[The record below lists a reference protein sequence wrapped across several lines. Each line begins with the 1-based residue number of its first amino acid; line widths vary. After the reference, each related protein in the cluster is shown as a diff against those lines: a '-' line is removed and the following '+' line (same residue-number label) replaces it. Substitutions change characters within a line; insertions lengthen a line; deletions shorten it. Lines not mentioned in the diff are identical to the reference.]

1 MSRRAQRVL
10 ENSPFFEGFAQ
21 SDIAQLATL
30 AKFLRYEAGQEI
42 FAEEELAEQFYVL
55 VSGAVDLSFGGPWAA
70 DAQVT
75 HVQTVSQPGYPLGW
89 SSMVEPYAYRAT
101 ATARAHT
108 RLLAF
113 PRDVLEE
120 YANKNPEFGQ
130 ALMRAI
136 IGLVGDRVRAI
147 RLQLIARRYHDDVT
161 AIRQLLRDS
170 DDVLPFFSPLH
181 KLPHYL
187 ENRLTLD
194 DAFHMLD
201 VVRVRG
207 DPAER
212 PVAEVCVDILG
223 NVRRELQLYQQ
234 LQAIYSSVAD
244 APADMD
250 PEVVR
255 RRSLVE
261 FQKLF
266 ADTTHR
272 ILGERLLPERS
283 GHIFIMNH
291 LKNHPDNLLPNN
303 FILTLDTHFVASMI
317 LLKKYGDA
325 PIRVVR
331 KAQPDEYGHQKFYD
345 RLGYIYT
352 YTGYVDPDPADPA
365 ATPEVRRRFFFDAAA
380 GYLRRGQNILICPEG
395 TSTSTEES
403 PVRFRPGAFEL
414 TSHVSPEP
422 LIVPI
427 AVANFDKKITR
438 TITAAVLNPPFLLS
452 SYVDPADHQALLKFI
467 NHEFTPRF
475 RTWVREAVHVAA
487 G

>member
-21 SDIAQLATL
+21 NDIAQLATL

-42 FAEEELAEQFYVL
+42 FAEDELAEQFYVL
-55 VSGAVDLSFGGPWAA
+55 VSGAVELSFGASWAA

-75 HVQTVSQPGYPLGW
+75 HVQTVSHPGYPLGW

-108 RLLAF
+108 RLLAL

-120 YANKNPEFGQ
+120 HANKNPEFGV

-136 IGLVGDRVRAI
+136 IGLVGDRVRAT
-147 RLQLIARRYHDDVT
+147 RLRLIARRYHDDVT
-161 AIRQLLRDS
+161 AIQQLLRDS
-170 DDVLPFFSPLH
+170 DDVLPLFSPLH

-207 DPAER
+207 DPAEC

-250 PEVVR
+250 PEIVR
-255 RRSLVE
+255 RRSLAE

-331 KAQPDEYGHQKFYD
+331 KAQPDEE
-345 RLGYIYT
+345 R
-352 YTGYVDPDPADPA
+352 A
-365 ATPEVRRRFFFDAAA
+365 PEVLRPTGLHLHVRR
-380 GYLRRGQNILICPEG
+380 LRR
-395 TSTSTEES
+395 S
-403 PVRFRPGAFEL
+403 RPGRSGRHAGGSSTLLLRCGRWIPTPRAEH
-414 TSHVSPEP
+414 SHLPRRHEHVHGG
-422 LIVPI
+422 VPGAI
-427 AVANFDKKITR
+427 SAGCVR
-438 TITAAVLNPPFLLS
+438 TDLARQPRAAHRSHRSGEFRQEDHPHHNRCRTESAISAFLLRR
-452 SYVDPADHQALLKFI
+452 
-467 NHEFTPRF
+467 PR
-475 RTWVREAVHVAA
+475 
-487 G
+487 